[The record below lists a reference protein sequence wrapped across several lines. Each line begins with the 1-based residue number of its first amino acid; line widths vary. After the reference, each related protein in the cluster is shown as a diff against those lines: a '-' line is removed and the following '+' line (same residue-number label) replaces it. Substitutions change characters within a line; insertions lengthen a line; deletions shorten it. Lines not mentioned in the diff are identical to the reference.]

1 MPCHY
6 YIRKNI
12 HPPIYTHPNPSIQK
26 KKKKF
31 LFMQVIAAQNNNN
44 NNNKFINKIKITKYT
59 LWFQQFSQFL
69 LKIVGTVENNKRKS
83 S

>member
-1 MPCHY
+1 
-6 YIRKNI
+6 
-12 HPPIYTHPNPSIQK
+12 
-26 KKKKF
+26 
-31 LFMQVIAAQNNNN
+31 MQVIAAQNNNN